1 MDDYAEFDGV
11 GLAELVAKREVT
23 PAELIEA
30 AIARIERHN
39 AAINAVVYQ
48 AFDEAR
54 ASAEA
59 LPEGPFRG
67 VPFLVKDLLIA
78 VAGWPRTSG
87 SRYGRGVVDAAD
99 SGLMRRYRESGVA
112 TLGKTNLSEFGIAG
126 TTEGQL
132 YGPCRNPWNLD
143 HIVGGSSGGAAAA
156 VAAGITPMA
165 HGGDGRGSI
174 RIPASCCGLV
184 GLKPTRDRSP
194 HLPDGYD
201 FAQGFVVEHVI
212 TPHGARLRRDARR
225 HRPSRARLALRRA
238 RQGTALRR
246 GDPPLA
252 RAAEDRLVER
262 DRQRPAGASEVQAAL
277 EATAA
282 LLEKLGHEVVPQDLP
297 VDQRAMWGAQNA
309 FSGAN
314 FAAGMRRMIAELGR
328 EPADDE
334 FEPLTWA
341 SWKGGQRATGMD
353 AMADAQN
360 LRVLAR
366 QALQL
371 YEKFDVFLTP
381 TLAAPPPPIGYL
393 SPVAERAA
401 RHRPP
406 QRRVLLVPRYR
417 QHDRPALDLAAAR
430 LVVGRPADG
439 HDVHRPLRRRGDP
452 LPPRRAAGKGSALE
466 GPPPADL
473 ELNCNP
479 TSAHPGESRDPGFF

>member
-1 MDDYAEFDGV
+1 MDDYAEYDGV
-11 GLAELVAKREVT
+11 GLAELVSKRDVT
-23 PAELIEA
+23 PAELVEA

-39 AAINAVVYQ
+39 PQINAVVHKAY
-48 AFDEAR
+48 DEAR
-54 ASAEA
+54 AGADA
-59 LPEGPFRG
+59 LPDGPFRG

-87 SRYGRGVVDAAD
+87 SRYCRGVVDAED

-156 VAAGITPMA
+156 VAAGIVPMA

-212 TPHGARLRRDARR
+212 TRTVRDSAVMLDVTGRPEPGSPYAAPAKDRPYAEEIGRAPGRLKIAWSSQTANG
-225 HRPSRARLALRRA
+225 RPVHA
-238 RQGTALRR
+238 
-246 GDPPLA
+246 
-252 RAAEDRLVER
+252 
-262 DRQRPAGASEVQAAL
+262 EVQAAL

-282 LLEKLGHEVVPQDLP
+282 LLEELGHEVVPHDLP

-314 FAAGMRRMIAELGR
+314 FAAGMRRMIGDLGR
-328 EPADDE
+328 EPEGDE

-341 SWKGGQRATGMD
+341 SWKGGQRAGGMD
-353 AMADAQN
+353 AMADAQA

-371 YEKFDVFLTP
+371 YERFDVFLTP
-381 TLAAPPPPIGYL
+381 TLSAPPPPIGYL
-393 SPVAERAA
+393 SPVLNAPRDIGRRNGEFFSFPGVANMTGQPSISLPLAWSLDGLPMGMMFTARYADEATLFRLAA
-401 RHRPP
+401 QLEKEAPWK
-406 QRRVLLVPRYR
+406 
-417 QHDRPALDLAAAR
+417 DKRPA
-430 LVVGRPADG
+430 VWG
-439 HDVHRPLRRRGDP
+439 
-452 LPPRRAAGKGSALE
+452 
-466 GPPPADL
+466 
-473 ELNCNP
+473 
-479 TSAHPGESRDPGFF
+479 

>member
-1 MDDYAEFDGV
+1 MDDYAQYDGV
-11 GLAELVAKREVT
+11 GLADLVRKRAVT
-23 PAELIEA
+23 PGELIEA
-30 AIARIERHN
+30 AIARIGRHN
-39 AAINAVVYQ
+39 PQINAVVYE

-54 ASAEA
+54 AKADT
-59 LPEGPFRG
+59 LPDGPFRG

-87 SRYGRGVVDAAD
+87 SRYGKGVVDAED

-112 TLGKTNLSEFGIAG
+112 TIGKTNLSEFGIAG

-132 YGPCRNPWNLD
+132 YGPCRNPWNLG

-156 VAAGITPMA
+156 VAAGIVPMA

-212 TPHGARLRRDARR
+212 TRTVRDSAAMLDVTGRPEPGSPYAAPAKARPYAEEILRSPGRLKIAWSSATANG
-225 HRPSRARLALRRA
+225 RPVHA
-238 RQGTALRR
+238 
-246 GDPPLA
+246 
-252 RAAEDRLVER
+252 
-262 DRQRPAGASEVQAAL
+262 EVQAAL

-282 LLEKLGHEVVPQDLP
+282 LLEKLGHEVVPHDLP
-297 VDQRAMWGAQNA
+297 VDQRALWGSQNA

-314 FAAGMRRMIAELGR
+314 FAAGMRRMIAEIGR
-328 EPADDE
+328 DPADDE

-341 SWKGGQRATGMD
+341 SWKGGQRAGGMD

-371 YEKFDVFLTP
+371 YETFDVFLTP
-381 TLAAPPPPIGYL
+381 TLSAPPPPIGYL
-393 SPVAERAA
+393 SPVLNAPRDIGRRNGEFFSFPGVANMTGQPSISLPLAWSSDGLPMGMMFTARYADEATLFRLAA
-401 RHRPP
+401 QLEKEASWKDRRPP
-406 QRRVLLVPRYR
+406 IW
-417 QHDRPALDLAAAR
+417 
-430 LVVGRPADG
+430 
-439 HDVHRPLRRRGDP
+439 
-452 LPPRRAAGKGSALE
+452 
-466 GPPPADL
+466 
-473 ELNCNP
+473 N
-479 TSAHPGESRDPGFF
+479 